1 MMPQGSETFDCIVVG
16 AGLAGATVAEQL
28 ANKYSQNVL
37 AIESRFNVGGHCYDK
52 LGKSGIPLHMYG
64 PHLFHTDNSKVWT
77 YLSHFTDWDM
87 YEHRALVVIHG
98 EKVPVPFNFVSLEAL
113 FPPALAERIESKLL
127 DIFGFDRKINI
138 LDLRSKHDEDLEL
151 LANFIYKNVFEQY
164 SLKQWGFKPEQM
176 DADVVGRIPV
186 VLNYDSRYFQDRYQA
201 VPREGYTQ
209 MITNMLSNKRIKVM
223 LGTNFMD
230 IAHLQEGKVY
240 IMGQEFRGSVYYTGK
255 VDELAGFVFGL
266 LPYRSLKLQFER
278 INVEYFQEVAQVNYP
293 NQYDFTRITEF
304 KHIQPSESKD
314 TVILKEYPLEH
325 VHGENDPFYPVFNK
339 ESRERYEKY
348 AELLQQY
355 KQIILVG
362 RLAEYK
368 YYDMDDVVARAL
380 VAVE

>member
-1 MMPQGSETFDCIVVG
+1 MR
-16 AGLAGATVAEQL
+16 
-28 ANKYSQNVL
+28 N
-37 AIESRFNVGGHCYDK
+37 
-52 LGKSGIPLHMYG
+52 
-64 PHLFHTDNSKVWT
+64 
-77 YLSHFTDWDM
+77 
-87 YEHRALVVIHG
+87 
-98 EKVPVPFNFVSLEAL
+98 
-113 FPPALAERIESKLL
+113 
-127 DIFGFDRKINI
+127 
-138 LDLRSKHDEDLEL
+138 KHDEDLEL

-164 SLKQWGFKPEQM
+164 ALKQWGFKPEQM
-176 DADVVGRIPV
+176 DSDVVRRIPV

-209 MITNMLSNKRIKVM
+209 MITNMLANKRVKVM

-230 IAHLQEGKVY
+230 IAHLEEGKVY
-240 IMGQEFRGSVYYTGK
+240 ILGQEFRGSVYYTGK
-255 VDELAGFVFGL
+255 VDELARFVFGN
-266 LPYRSLKLQFER
+266 LPYRSLELQFER

-293 NQYDFTRITEF
+293 NQYDFTRISEF

-325 VHGENDPFYPVFNK
+325 VHGENDPFYPAFDK

-348 AELLQQY
+348 AKLLQQY

-380 VAVE
+380 DVVEQAMQG